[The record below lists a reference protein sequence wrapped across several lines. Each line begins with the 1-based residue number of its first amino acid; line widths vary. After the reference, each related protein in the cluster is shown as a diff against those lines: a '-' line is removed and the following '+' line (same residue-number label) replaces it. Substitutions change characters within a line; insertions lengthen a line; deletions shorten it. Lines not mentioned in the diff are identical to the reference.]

1 MQPRM
6 QSATQSAAP
15 CAGRGQNP
23 IGTGSIV
30 LTQPVK
36 KQAMTPEQR
45 ESYDKSW
52 RETTPQKL
60 HRFRLDQLE
69 SYYQFFCSALTWFS
83 EDQWKA
89 KECRERVAQLSLEIQ
104 KRQHRESMRVGRATL
119 CLALAAVVVP
129 IVFHILSSKPQP
141 SKTDPEN
148 LPASLK
154 TPMATDVS
162 QEQEQS
168 SMTATPS
175 PEQSATL
182 QPSPG
187 SEDEES
193 EDGEPDN
200 P

>member
-1 MQPRM
+1 
-6 QSATQSAAP
+6 
-15 CAGRGQNP
+15 
-23 IGTGSIV
+23 
-30 LTQPVK
+30 
-36 KQAMTPEQR
+36 MTPEER
-45 ESYDKSW
+45 ERYDKSW

-60 HRFRLDQLE
+60 LGLRLDELE
-69 SYYQFFCSALTWFS
+69 SYYQFFCSALTWFP
-83 EDQWKA
+83 EAQWKA

-119 CLALAAVVVP
+119 WLALAAVVVP
-129 IVFHILSSKPQP
+129 IVFHILSPKPQP

-148 LPASLK
+148 SPASLQ
-154 TPMATDVS
+154 TPMPTDVS